1 MNNTIKL
8 IKGYRR
14 LTNTEF
20 KKFEKGDTIW
30 GDGSSP
36 EELNRWMAEDE
47 AEALKALEAVR
58 CSYSNYNSQLVEVIE
73 YALEYF
79 TTDDDGEYI
88 DGSDYKMADCK
99 KFVINVV
106 QDKNCN
112 PEYIAIVEGEEVTTT
127 SEDVALIFDS
137 EIDAKNYMNSLEDN
151 YDFLE
156 VVEIF

>member
-1 MNNTIKL
+1 MKVIRL
-8 IKGYRR
+8 VKGYAR
-14 LTNTEF
+14 LTNSEYN
-20 KKFEKGDTIW
+20 KFEKGDTIW

-36 EELNRWMAEDE
+36 EELNRWVEEDE

-58 CSYSNYNSQLVEVIE
+58 CSYSNYNSQLVEVEE
-73 YALEYF
+73 YALEHF
-79 TTDDDGEYI
+79 TVDEDGEFA
-88 DGSDYKMADCK
+88 DGSDYQMSECK

-112 PEYIAIVEGEEVTTT
+112 PEYIAIVGGEEVTTT

-137 EIDAKNYMNSLEDN
+137 EIDAKNYMNNLKDN